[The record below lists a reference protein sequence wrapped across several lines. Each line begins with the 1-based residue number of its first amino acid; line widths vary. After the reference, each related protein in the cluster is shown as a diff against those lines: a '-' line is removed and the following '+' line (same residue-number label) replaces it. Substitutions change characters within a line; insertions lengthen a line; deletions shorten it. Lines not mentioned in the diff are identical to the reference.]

1 MRIMLK
7 RTREG
12 SFEAAEV
19 SEGTRIMDLR
29 ETERERMPYPAF
41 GAMVNHRF
49 APMDMVLKENMQ
61 VELMDLRSAA
71 ALYSYQ
77 DALSLMFLTACAEEL
92 DGARVEIANSL
103 NQGFY
108 CEIRGLTPVPEKTA
122 KAVEARMRR
131 MVEEDLPIRRSYMS
145 PREAG
150 VILEQEYNHPGLRL
164 MEQMN
169 PDRRVCLSELN
180 GHHMLTC
187 YGTLPSCGWVQMF
200 ELRSYRRGVL
210 LRFPNMENPDRLPP
224 YRDQEKLYQAFGEQ
238 TRWERLMKVSY
249 VADLNEKVVGDSF
262 RELVQISEALHEKK
276 VAEIADRIKEEK
288 KRIILIA
295 GPSSSGKTTFAKR
308 LQIQLRV
315 NGLDALYL
323 GTDDYFVER
332 EQTPRDENGE
342 PDYEGLSAID
352 TDLFCRNMND
362 LMAGK
367 EVDLPRFN
375 FLTGRKEF
383 GHRITTIRE
392 NQPIIIEG
400 IHGLNEKLTGGIA
413 KEEQFRIYISP
424 LTQLNLDCHNR
435 VPTTDERLLRRLVR
449 DYQFRGHDAATTIRE
464 WPKVRVGEDRNIF
477 PYSGAAD
484 VVYNSYHIYE
494 ISVLKKYAVPL
505 LEAVGPE
512 EPEYAM
518 ARQLLAVME
527 SFRMVEDDSCIVN
540 NSIMREFIG
549 GSVFLD

>member
-1 MRIMLK
+1 MKIMLK
-7 RTREG
+7 RTRDG
-12 SFEAAEV
+12 SFEAVEV
-19 SEGTRIMDLR
+19 GVGTRIMDLR
-29 ETERERMPYPAF
+29 EIERDRMPYPVF
-41 GAMVNHRF
+41 GAVANHRF
-49 APMDMVLKENMQ
+49 VPMDTVLQEGMQ

-92 DGARVEIANSL
+92 EGARVEIANSL

-108 CEIRGLTPVPEKTA
+108 CEIRGLTPVPKETA

-131 MVEEDLPIRRSYMS
+131 MAEEDLPIRRIYVS
-145 PREAG
+145 PQEAG
-150 VILEQEYNHPGLRL
+150 AILERECNYPGFRL

-169 PDRRVCLSELN
+169 PDRKVCLSELN

-187 YGTLPSCGWVQMF
+187 YGTLPSCGWVKMF

-210 LRFPNMENPDRLPP
+210 LRFPNMENPDCLPP

-276 VAEIADRIKEEK
+276 VAEIADRIKAEK

-332 EQTPRDENGE
+332 GETPLDENGE
-342 PDYEGLSAID
+342 PDYEGLAAID
-352 TDLFCRNMND
+352 TELFCRNMND

-367 EVDLPRFN
+367 AVDLPRFN

-383 GHRITTIRE
+383 GHRITAIRE

-400 IHGLNEKLTGGIA
+400 IHGLNEELTGGIA

-464 WPKVRVGEDRNIF
+464 WPKVRAGEDRNIF

-494 ISVLKKYAVPL
+494 IAVLKKYAVPL

-518 ARQLLAVME
+518 ARQLLAVMD
-527 SFRMVEDDSCIVN
+527 SFRMAGDDSCIVN